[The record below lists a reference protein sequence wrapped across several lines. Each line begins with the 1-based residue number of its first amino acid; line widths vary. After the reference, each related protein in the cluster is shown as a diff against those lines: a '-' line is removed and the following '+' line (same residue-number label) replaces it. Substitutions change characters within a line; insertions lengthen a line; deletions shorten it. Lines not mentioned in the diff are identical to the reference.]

1 MSDMKIG
8 IRQTLRIDRI
18 KEFGAFLVDI
28 DSQGSDIPSVLLP
41 IKQLPEDSDIGDMI
55 EVFIYKDS
63 SDRLIATTRKT
74 ILTVGE
80 VGEVVISDMT
90 KIGAFV
96 DIGLEKEVLLPFI
109 EIVGDISKGDK
120 ILAALYV
127 DKTDRLAATM
137 KIYKYLSSDSPYH
150 RDDEV
155 IGIAYEFNDIGLF
168 IAVDNKYY
176 GMVPSREI
184 YDDITIGSKIN
195 ARVTKVRA
203 DGKLDLNLYKK
214 SYQKIDDES
223 DLIWQYLIDHDGKM
237 PYNDKSDPEDI
248 KRIFH
253 MSKASFKRAIGHL
266 LKEGKIDISD
276 DKIVTNRQR
285 NQ

>member
-96 DIGLEKEVLLPFI
+96 DIGLEKEVLLPFK

>member
-1 MSDMKIG
+1 MKIG

-28 DSQGSDIPSVLLP
+28 DSQGSDAPSVLLP
-41 IKQLPEDSDIGDMI
+41 IKQLPENSDIGDRI

-74 ILTVGE
+74 ILTVGK
-80 VGEVVISDMT
+80 VDEVVVSDMT

-96 DIGLEKEVLLPFI
+96 DIGLEKEVLLPFKQ
-109 EIVGDISKGDK
+109 IVGDISKGDK

-155 IGIAYEFNDIGLF
+155 SGIAYELNDTGLF

-184 YDDITIGSKIN
+184 YDDIKIGSKIN

-223 DLIWQYLIDHDGKM
+223 DLIWQYLMDNDGEM

-253 MSKASFKRAIGHL
+253 MSKSSFKRAIGHL
-266 LKEGKIDISD
+266 LKEGKIDITD
-276 DKIVTNRQR
+276 NKIVTNRQR
-285 NQ
+285 N